1 MMMAPTS
8 SSWAVP
14 AWRVTGQRW
23 KLNSASPLSIHVRPP
38 SQWRSVPSCS
48 TERGS
53 RAAPM
58 QHFLE
63 FGDKAEDL
71 LELAAYVPK
80 PVPAICRELFRSD
93 VEKHWQQLAA

>member
-1 MMMAPTS
+1 
-8 SSWAVP
+8 
-14 AWRVTGQRW
+14 
-23 KLNSASPLSIHVRPP
+23 
-38 SQWRSVPSCS
+38 
-48 TERGS
+48 
-53 RAAPM
+53 M

-93 VEKHWQQLAA
+93 VEKHWQPLAA